1 MIPTN
6 TRFVTHGQGGGA
18 EVLDIAET
26 AIPIPG
32 PSDVLIEIAFA
43 GVNRPDIL
51 QRSGKYPPPHG
62 ASPILGLEVAGCV
75 VARGAEVNEWNVG
88 DAVCALTPGGGY
100 SEYCLPDAGHCLP
113 IPRGL
118 DLRQGA
124 ALPENLFTVWTN
136 LIDRG
141 RLKAGETVLVHGG
154 SSGIGYMAIQ
164 LAKQHGARVFTT
176 VGNDQKAEFCQALG
190 ADLVINYR
198 AQDFVSEI
206 ERYTNKHGVDV
217 ILDMVGGDYLPK
229 NVRLLA
235 IEGRLIQIA
244 FLQGSKIPEF
254 DFMPVMVRR
263 LTITGSTLRPRS
275 IEQKAAIAR
284 SVRENVWPLLE
295 SGKVK
300 VIIDQVFPLAQ
311 VADAHRLLERSQHI
325 GKVLLQVR

>member
-6 TRFVTHGQGGGA
+6 MRFVTHGQGGGA
-18 EVLDIAET
+18 EVLEIAET

-32 PSDVLIEIAFA
+32 PRDVLIEIAFA

-62 ASPILGLEVAGCV
+62 ASPILGMEVAGRV
-75 VARGAEVNEWNVG
+75 VACGAEVNEWNVG

-100 SEYCLPDAGHCLP
+100 SEYCLTDAGHCLP

-124 ALPENLFTVWTN
+124 ALPENLFTVWAN

-176 VGNDQKAEFCQALG
+176 VGNDRKAEFCQALG

-235 IEGRLIQIA
+235 IEGRLVQIA

-300 VIIDQVFPLAQ
+300 VVIHQVFPLAQ
-311 VADAHRLLERSQHI
+311 AAEAHRLLERSQHI